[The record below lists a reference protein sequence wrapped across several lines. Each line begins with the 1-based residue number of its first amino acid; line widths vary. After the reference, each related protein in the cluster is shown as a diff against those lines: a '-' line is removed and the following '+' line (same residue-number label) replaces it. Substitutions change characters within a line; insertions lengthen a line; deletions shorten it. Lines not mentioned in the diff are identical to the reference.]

1 MSKKS
6 STFGIGPLRRGFSI
20 SSYAGMCHLTI
31 LLHTSSDSERTAT
44 HTICRQ
50 RSTLLDKW
58 SWRTTVHLSV
68 ALGINRLL
76 QRWNQTGQKHAGSPD
91 IVSSL
96 LLPRPGVLWA
106 LVVAT
111 YLALQFRLS
120 RLFSID
126 RAKLGG
132 ADLLGISAATALC
145 GMALVFKMCFTARDA
160 PELITGVLTANR
172 EFFEQAPLVALARIV
187 FCGCGVGVVRLVSRE
202 VFGSKREERSKW
214 HMQTL

>member
-1 MSKKS
+1 M
-6 STFGIGPLRRGFSI
+6 R
-20 SSYAGMCHLTI
+20 CLTI
-31 LLHTSSDSERTAT
+31 LLHTPSDPGRIDT
-44 HTICRQ
+44 HAICRQ
-50 RSTLLDKW
+50 RSTLRGKW
-58 SWRTTVHLSV
+58 SWRTTKHFSVILS
-68 ALGINRLL
+68 INRLL

-91 IVSSL
+91 VVSSL

-111 YLALQFRLS
+111 YLVLQFRLS

-126 RAKLGG
+126 RAKQGG

-160 PELITGVLTANR
+160 PELITGVLTSNR

-187 FCGCGVGVVRLVSRE
+187 FCGCGVGVACLVSRE
-202 VFGSKREERSKW
+202 LFGSKREERSK
-214 HMQTL
+214 